1 MIKRRHN
8 SIFIMHLFPHISEQA
23 KILLRWF
30 LQCLFIQ
37 DWCILQVICFF
48 WIFGDNLEDK
58 MGPIWLIIFYIIS
71 GISAGVA
78 QFTFDP
84 SSPIPDVG
92 ESGAIAGI
100 TGGYLLLF
108 PKAKVDIFTFLIV
121 LFKILPILAWVMLG
135 LWFGL
140 QLFSWLTI
148 DTSGGGVAY

>member
-1 MIKRRHN
+1 M
-8 SIFIMHLFPHISEQA
+8 
-23 KILLRWF
+23 
-30 LQCLFIQ
+30 
-37 DWCILQVICFF
+37 QVICFF

-140 QLFSWLTI
+140 QLLNILTSH
-148 DTSGGGVAY
+148 TSGGGGVCRWVYRGVETDNTIMDKPWHSWLVDTD